1 MCQAKSCFSPALTT
15 RLSAFK
21 KRVSK
26 LRMPF
31 AKQEYEGRKPKTP
44 IKGEASIYGIDTTR
58 GDMRF
63 EVEGVVI
70 SIREILGEFEAI
82 FSSITRSDIL
92 RDHRTSY

>member
-1 MCQAKSCFSPALTT
+1 
-15 RLSAFK
+15 
-21 KRVSK
+21 
-26 LRMPF
+26 
-31 AKQEYEGRKPKTP
+31 
-44 IKGEASIYGIDTTR
+44 
-58 GDMRF
+58 MRF